1 MADLHKL
8 ERSLEKTEDMQKR
21 YNDTSKS
28 FAALVGK
35 NLTLFICMLVPFL
48 LIGFV
53 WTEFGPI
60 AVGPRLLSDGAL
72 TVALFV
78 VGEIMMT
85 RLGADGG
92 KLDADY
98 LRAKSEF
105 EALVREV
112 GELGTMAM
120 GAFCE
125 AQIESELEQ
134 ALHARLRALRVTPA
148 VWEEIKDLSFAEW
161 ERLYGRAKAKKLNEI
176 REMKP
181 IELSEAILLYEGG
194 RAARGGI
201 PLSAE
206 EYLASRSHFL
216 KTIVACIFTGLLTV
230 TVVVTLTTD
239 ITLARVIYTVFKLVM
254 LLFRM
259 AKGYDRGARAYN
271 TVAVR
276 QYRARCHYLR
286 GYVKMRTE
294 G

>member
-1 MADLHKL
+1 
-8 ERSLEKTEDMQKR
+8 
-21 YNDTSKS
+21 
-28 FAALVGK
+28 
-35 NLTLFICMLVPFL
+35 
-48 LIGFV
+48 
-53 WTEFGPI
+53 
-60 AVGPRLLSDGAL
+60 
-72 TVALFV
+72 
-78 VGEIMMT
+78 
-85 RLGADGG
+85 
-92 KLDADY
+92 
-98 LRAKSEF
+98 
-105 EALVREV
+105 
-112 GELGTMAM
+112 
-120 GAFCE
+120 
-125 AQIESELEQ
+125 
-134 ALHARLRALRVTPA
+134 
-148 VWEEIKDLSFAEW
+148 
-161 ERLYGRAKAKKLNEI
+161 
-176 REMKP
+176 MKP